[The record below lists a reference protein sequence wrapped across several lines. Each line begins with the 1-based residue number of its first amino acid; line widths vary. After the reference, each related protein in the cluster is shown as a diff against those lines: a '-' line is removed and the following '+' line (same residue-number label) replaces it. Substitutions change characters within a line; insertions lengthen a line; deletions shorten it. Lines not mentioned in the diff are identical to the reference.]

1 MADERKTQVTYQ
13 GNGTQRVYSFSFDY
27 LRKAFVKVRLIDN
40 ETRKE
45 LIQGTEYTVSDKQ
58 ITLASPTNL
67 KIEIVRQTT
76 TQPLVAWK
84 DASVLKAI
92 DMSVQEVQLLHL
104 AEETRDEVRD
114 GGMALSEASQAWDA
128 RMHRIINLLDPQDP
142 TDAVTLHFITAHKES
157 FLNELQTKGQEQVQD
172 ITQTGNTYLNRL
184 IALKQAGEASASSA
198 AQASLQAVAAQNKA
212 KDWAI
217 STGSPDGQTD
227 TESSTGKTQ
236 SSRSWALIAK
246 DLWSQCVSVLNEVKS
261 YMQTTVAKAR
271 EANTAAQQANTSQ
284 TVAQQQATKAT
295 TQATQAAQSAQAAA
309 KSAQQ
314 AATWNPDNY
323 YTKNKS
329 DDRYYREGVP
339 LPVTYSNE
347 VNFAGTE
354 NIIQFGFRDHNINTY
369 RFGNGTQGGLADIVA
384 KAFDGNLCSGAFDGT
399 QQMNDWLRQHYKDE
413 QVYACRAYRAYAI
426 VINGN
431 KQWGTVLI
439 SAYPTHDGRVLTMQ
453 LFFANSN
460 GLFYRYLNTPDEI
473 DNTNN
478 WYQIVGTNNENK
490 LKIGNNYIWF
500 A

>member
-45 LIQGTEYTVSDKQ
+45 LVQGTEYTVTDKQ

-84 DASVLKAI
+84 DASVLKAV
-92 DMSVQEVQLLHL
+92 DMSVQDVQLLHL

-114 GGMALSEASQAWDA
+114 GGMALSEAAQAWDA

-142 TDAVTLHFITAHKES
+142 TDAVTLHYITANKES
-157 FLNELQTKGQEQVQD
+157 FLNELKAKGQEQVQG

-184 IALKQAGEASASSA
+184 DALKQAGETSASNA
-198 AQASLQAVAAQNKA
+198 AQASVKATAAQDKA

-246 DLWSQCVSVLNEVKS
+246 DLWSQCVTVLNEVNT
-261 YMQTTVAKAR
+261 YMQTVLSKAE
-271 EANTAAQQANTSQ
+271 EATIAAQQAFQ
-284 TVAQQQATKAT
+284 AQVGAKQQATKAT

-314 AATWNPDNY
+314 AATWDPAAYDTRQVSEQKYAKKEEIEQKYAKKEETEQKYAKKEETLAAAKQNGVLNDCLQVDLNNPY
-323 YTKNKS
+323 A
-329 DDRYYREGVP
+329 P
-339 LPVTYSNE
+339 LNQ
-347 VNFAGTE
+347 AHLIGTE
-354 NIIQFGFRDHNINTY
+354 TTVNKPAD
-369 RFGNGTQGGLADIVA
+369 LAWGV
-384 KAFDGNLCSGAFDGT
+384 
-399 QQMNDWLRQHYKDE
+399 RQVFYLHAD
-413 QVYACRAYRAYAI
+413 AI
-426 VINGN
+426 V
-431 KQWGTVLI
+431 V
-439 SAYPTHDGRVLTMQ
+439 
-453 LFFANSN
+453 
-460 GLFYRYLNTPDEI
+460 
-473 DNTNN
+473 
-478 WYQIVGTNNENK
+478 QIVGVNAA
-490 LKIGNNYIWF
+490 GNQTVTWYNAYNYGDWLGWF
-500 A
+500 KSPVIRE

>member
-45 LIQGTEYTVSDKQ
+45 LVQGTEYTVTDKQ

-84 DASVLKAI
+84 DASVLKAV

-114 GGMALSEASQAWDA
+114 GGMALSEAAQAWDA

-142 TDAVTLHFITAHKES
+142 TDAVTLHYITANKES

-184 IALKQAGEASASSA
+184 NTLKQAGEAFASGA
-198 AQASLQAVAAQNKA
+198 AQSSLQAAASQSKA

-217 STGSPDGQTD
+217 ATGSPDGQTD
-227 TESSTGKTQ
+227 IESSTGKTQ

-246 DLWSQCVSVLNEVKS
+246 DLWSQCVSVLNEVKI
-261 YMQTTVAKAR
+261 YMQIAVNKAE
-271 EANTAAQQANTSQ
+271 EATIAAQQAFQ
-284 TVAQQQATKAT
+284 AQGGAKQQATKAT

-314 AATWNPDNY
+314 AATWNPAAYDTRQVSEQKYAKKEETLAAAKQNGVLNDCLQVDLNNPFDPLNQVHLIE
-323 YTKNKS
+323 TETTVNKPA
-329 DDRYYREGVP
+329 DLAWGV
-339 LPVTYSNE
+339 
-347 VNFAGTE
+347 
-354 NIIQFGFRDHNINTY
+354 
-369 RFGNGTQGGLADIVA
+369 
-384 KAFDGNLCSGAFDGT
+384 
-399 QQMNDWLRQHYKDE
+399 RQ
-413 QVYACRAYRAYAI
+413 V
-426 VINGN
+426 
-431 KQWGTVLI
+431 
-439 SAYPTHDGRVLTMQ
+439 
-453 LFFANSN
+453 F
-460 GLFYRYLNTPDEI
+460 YLNANAI
-473 DNTNN
+473 SV
-478 WYQIVGTNNENK
+478 QIVGVNAAGDKSVIWYNTFNHGNWLGWFQSPIIGTNGHLYFPNGE
-490 LKIGNNYIWF
+490 LWIE
-500 A
+500 

>member
-1 MADERKTQVTYQ
+1 MANERKTQVTYQ

-45 LIQGTEYTVSDKQ
+45 LVQGTEYTVTNKQ

-84 DASVLKAI
+84 DASVLKAV

-114 GGMALSEASQAWDA
+114 GGIALSETAQAWDA

-142 TDAVTLHFITAHKES
+142 TDAVTLHYITANKES
-157 FLNELQTKGQEQVQD
+157 FLNELKAKGQEQVQG

-184 IALKQAGEASASSA
+184 DALKQAGETSASNA
-198 AQASLQAVAAQNKA
+198 AQASVKATAAQDKA

-246 DLWSQCVSVLNEVKS
+246 DLWSQCISVLNEVNT
-261 YMQTTVAKAR
+261 YMQTVLSKAE
-271 EANTAAQQANTSQ
+271 EATIAAQQAFQ
-284 TVAQQQATKAT
+284 AQVGAKQQATKAT

-314 AATWNPDNY
+314 AATWDPAAYDTRQVSEQKYAKKEETLAAAKQNGALNDCLQVDLNNPY
-323 YTKNKS
+323 A
-329 DDRYYREGVP
+329 P
-339 LPVTYSNE
+339 LNQ
-347 VNFAGTE
+347 AHLIGTE
-354 NIIQFGFRDHNINTY
+354 TTVNKPAD
-369 RFGNGTQGGLADIVA
+369 LAWGV
-384 KAFDGNLCSGAFDGT
+384 
-399 QQMNDWLRQHYKDE
+399 RQ
-413 QVYACRAYRAYAI
+413 V
-426 VINGN
+426 
-431 KQWGTVLI
+431 
-439 SAYPTHDGRVLTMQ
+439 
-453 LFFANSN
+453 F
-460 GLFYRYLNTPDEI
+460 YLNANAI
-473 DNTNN
+473 IV
-478 WYQIVGTNNENK
+478 QIVGVNAAGNQTVIWYNTYNYGNWLGWFKSPIIGTNGHLYFPNGEMW
-490 LKIGNNYIWF
+490 IE
-500 A
+500 

>member
-45 LIQGTEYTVSDKQ
+45 LVQGTEYTVTDKQ

-84 DASVLKAI
+84 DASVLKAV

-114 GGMALSEASQAWDA
+114 GGMALSEAAQAWDA

-142 TDAVTLHFITAHKES
+142 TDAVTLHYITVNKES
-157 FLNELQTKGQEQVQD
+157 FLNELKTKGQEQVQG

-184 IALKQAGEASASSA
+184 NALKQAGEASASSA

-217 STGSPDGQTD
+217 STDSPDGQTD

-246 DLWSQCVSVLNEVKS
+246 DLWSQCVSVLNKVNT
-261 YMQTTVAKAR
+261 YMQTVLSKAE
-271 EANTAAQQANTSQ
+271 EATIAAQQAFQ
-284 TVAQQQATKAT
+284 AQVGAKQQATKAT

-314 AATWNPDNY
+314 AATWNPAAYDTRQVSEQKYAKKEETLAAAKQNGALNDCLQVDLNNPY
-323 YTKNKS
+323 A
-329 DDRYYREGVP
+329 P
-339 LPVTYSNE
+339 LNQ
-347 VNFAGTE
+347 AHLIGTE
-354 NIIQFGFRDHNINTY
+354 TTVNKPAD
-369 RFGNGTQGGLADIVA
+369 LAWGV
-384 KAFDGNLCSGAFDGT
+384 
-399 QQMNDWLRQHYKDE
+399 RQ
-413 QVYACRAYRAYAI
+413 V
-426 VINGN
+426 
-431 KQWGTVLI
+431 
-439 SAYPTHDGRVLTMQ
+439 
-453 LFFANSN
+453 F
-460 GLFYRYLNTPDEI
+460 YLNANAI
-473 DNTNN
+473 IV
-478 WYQIVGTNNENK
+478 QIVGVNAAGNQTVIWYNTYNYGNWLGWFKSPIIGTNGHLYFPNGEMW
-490 LKIGNNYIWF
+490 IE
-500 A
+500 

>member
-45 LIQGTEYTVSDKQ
+45 LIQGTEYTVTDKQ

-84 DASVLKAI
+84 DASVLKAV

-114 GGMALSEASQAWDA
+114 GGMVLSEASQAWDA

-142 TDAVTLHFITAHKES
+142 TDAVTLHYITANKES
-157 FLNELQTKGQEQVQD
+157 FLNELKAKGQEQVQG

-184 IALKQAGEASASSA
+184 NALKQAGETSASSA

-217 STGSPDGQTD
+217 STDSPDGQTD

-246 DLWSQCVSVLNEVKS
+246 DLWSQCTAAVNTIQIYVQTVLNK
-261 YMQTTVAKAR
+261 TN
-271 EANTAAQQANTSQ
+271 EAQVAAQDAEEAQQ
-284 TVAQQQATKAT
+284 EAQQQAIQAT
-295 TQATQAAQSAQAAA
+295 AQATQAAQSAQAAA

-329 DDRYYREGVP
+329 DDRYYRAGVP

-347 VNFAGTE
+347 VNFAGNAAT
-354 NIIQFGFRDHNINTY
+354 IQFGFRDHNIKTY
-369 RFGNGTQGGLADIVA
+369 RFGNGTQGGLADIISRHYA
-384 KAFDGNLCSGAFDGT
+384 GTLYSGLFANTDE
-399 QQMNDWLRQHYKDE
+399 MNAW
-413 QVYACRAYRAYAI
+413 YAGI
-426 VINGN
+426 VRNYDFNGLIVHQANEININGQ
-431 KQWGTVLI
+431 KQWGTLLSLPWATI
-439 SAYPTHDGRVLTMQ
+439 DGRVLGGQ
-453 LFFANSN
+453 LYAANST
-460 GLFYRYLNTPDEI
+460 GLFYRFFNHPD
-473 DNTNN
+473 DVSATDN
-478 WYQIVGTNNENK
+478 WYQLAMINK
-490 LKIGNNYIWF
+490 NGKLQLGNNYIWF
-500 A
+500 E

>member
-27 LRKAFVKVRLIDN
+27 LRKAFIKVRLIDN

-45 LIQGTEYTVSDKQ
+45 LVQGTEYTVTDKQ

-84 DASVLKAI
+84 DASVLKAV

-114 GGMALSEASQAWDA
+114 GGMALSEAAQAWDA

-142 TDAVTLHFITAHKES
+142 TDAVTLHYITANKES
-157 FLNELQTKGQEQVQD
+157 FLNELKAKGQEQVQG

-184 IALKQAGEASASSA
+184 DALKQAGETSASNA
-198 AQASLQAVAAQNKA
+198 AQASVKATAAQDKA

-246 DLWSQCVSVLNEVKS
+246 ALWSQCDSVLNTVNT
-261 YMQTTVAKAR
+261 YMQTVLSKAEEATIAAHQAYRAQVGAK
-271 EANTAAQQANTSQ
+271 QH
-284 TVAQQQATKAT
+284 ATKAT

-314 AATWNPDNY
+314 AATWDPATYDTRQVSEQKYAKKEETLAAAKQNGILNDCLQVDLNDPY
-323 YTKNKS
+323 A
-329 DDRYYREGVP
+329 P
-339 LPVTYSNE
+339 LNRVHLI
-347 VNFAGTE
+347 GTE
-354 NIIQFGFRDHNINTY
+354 TTVNKPAD
-369 RFGNGTQGGLADIVA
+369 LAWGV
-384 KAFDGNLCSGAFDGT
+384 
-399 QQMNDWLRQHYKDE
+399 RQ
-413 QVYACRAYRAYAI
+413 V
-426 VINGN
+426 
-431 KQWGTVLI
+431 
-439 SAYPTHDGRVLTMQ
+439 
-453 LFFANSN
+453 F
-460 GLFYRYLNTPDEI
+460 YLNANVI
-473 DNTNN
+473 VV
-478 WYQIVGTNNENK
+478 QIVGVNAAGNQTVIWYNTYNYGNWLGWFKSPIIGENGH
-490 LKIGNNYIWF
+490 LCFPNGELWIE
-500 A
+500 

>member
-45 LIQGTEYTVSDKQ
+45 LVQGTEYTVTDKQ

-84 DASVLKAI
+84 DASVLKAV

-142 TDAVTLHFITAHKES
+142 TDAVTLHYITANKES
-157 FLNELQTKGQEQVQD
+157 FLNELKAKGQEQVQG

-184 IALKQAGEASASSA
+184 NALKQAGETSASSA

-227 TESSTGKTQ
+227 IESSTGKTQ

-246 DLWSQCVSVLNEVKS
+246 DLWSQCVTVLNEVNT
-261 YMQTTVAKAR
+261 YMQTVLSKAE
-271 EANTAAQQANTSQ
+271 EATIAAQQAFQ
-284 TVAQQQATKAT
+284 AQVGAKQQATKAT

-314 AATWNPDNY
+314 AATWDPAAYDTRQVSEQKYAKKEEIEQKYAKKEESEQKYAKKEETLAAAKQNGALNDCLQVDLNDPY
-323 YTKNKS
+323 A
-329 DDRYYREGVP
+329 P
-339 LPVTYSNE
+339 LNQ
-347 VNFAGTE
+347 AHLIGTE
-354 NIIQFGFRDHNINTY
+354 TTVNKPAD
-369 RFGNGTQGGLADIVA
+369 LAWGV
-384 KAFDGNLCSGAFDGT
+384 
-399 QQMNDWLRQHYKDE
+399 RQVFYLN
-413 QVYACRAYRAYAI
+413 ANAI
-426 VINGN
+426 V
-431 KQWGTVLI
+431 V
-439 SAYPTHDGRVLTMQ
+439 
-453 LFFANSN
+453 
-460 GLFYRYLNTPDEI
+460 
-473 DNTNN
+473 
-478 WYQIVGTNNENK
+478 QIVGVNATGSQPVIWYNAYNY
-490 LKIGNNYIWF
+490 GNWLGWF
-500 A
+500 QSSE

>member
-45 LIQGTEYTVSDKQ
+45 LVQGTEYTVTDKQ

-84 DASVLKAI
+84 DASVLKAV

-114 GGMALSEASQAWDA
+114 GGMALSEAAQAWDA

-142 TDAVTLHFITAHKES
+142 TDAVTLHYITANKES
-157 FLNELQTKGQEQVQD
+157 FLNELKTKGQEQVQG

-184 IALKQAGEASASSA
+184 NALKQAGEASASSA

-217 STGSPDGQTD
+217 STDSPDGQTD

-246 DLWSQCVSVLNEVKS
+246 DLWSQCVSVLNKVNT
-261 YMQTTVAKAR
+261 YMQTVLSKAE
-271 EANTAAQQANTSQ
+271 EATIAAQQAFQ
-284 TVAQQQATKAT
+284 AQVGAKQQATKAT

-314 AATWNPDNY
+314 AATWNPAAYDTRQVSEQKYAKKEETLAAAKQNGALNDCLQVDLNNPY
-323 YTKNKS
+323 A
-329 DDRYYREGVP
+329 P
-339 LPVTYSNE
+339 LNQ
-347 VNFAGTE
+347 AHLIGTE
-354 NIIQFGFRDHNINTY
+354 TTVNKPAD
-369 RFGNGTQGGLADIVA
+369 LAWGV
-384 KAFDGNLCSGAFDGT
+384 
-399 QQMNDWLRQHYKDE
+399 RQ
-413 QVYACRAYRAYAI
+413 V
-426 VINGN
+426 
-431 KQWGTVLI
+431 
-439 SAYPTHDGRVLTMQ
+439 
-453 LFFANSN
+453 F
-460 GLFYRYLNTPDEI
+460 YLNANAI
-473 DNTNN
+473 IV
-478 WYQIVGTNNENK
+478 QIVGVNAAGNQTVIWYNTYNYGNWLGWFKSPIIGTNGHLYFPNGEMW
-490 LKIGNNYIWF
+490 IE
-500 A
+500 

>member
-1 MADERKTQVTYQ
+1 MALYFFLQERSLMADERKTQVTYQ

-45 LIQGTEYTVSDKQ
+45 LVQGTEYTVTDKQ

-84 DASVLKAI
+84 DASVLKAV

-114 GGMALSEASQAWDA
+114 GGMALSEAAQAWDA

-142 TDAVTLHFITAHKES
+142 TDAVTLHYITANKES
-157 FLNELQTKGQEQVQD
+157 FLNELQTKGQEQVQG

-184 IALKQAGEASASSA
+184 NALKQTGEASASNA
-198 AQASLQAVAAQNKA
+198 AQASVKATAAQDKA

-246 DLWSQCVSVLNEVKS
+246 DLWSQCVSVLNEVNT
-261 YMQTTVAKAR
+261 YMQTVLNKAE
-271 EANTAAQQANTSQ
+271 EATIAAQQAFQ
-284 TVAQQQATKAT
+284 AQAGAKQQATKAT

-314 AATWNPDNY
+314 AATWDPAAYDTRQVSEQKYAKKEELLAAYDTRQVSEQKYAKKEETLAAAKQNGVLNDCLQVDLNNPFDLLNQ
-323 YTKNKS
+323 
-329 DDRYYREGVP
+329 VH
-339 LPVTYSNE
+339 L
-347 VNFAGTE
+347 
-354 NIIQFGFRDHNINTY
+354 INTETTVN
-369 RFGNGTQGGLADIVA
+369 RPADLAWGV
-384 KAFDGNLCSGAFDGT
+384 
-399 QQMNDWLRQHYKDE
+399 RQVFYLNNN
-413 QVYACRAYRAYAI
+413 AI
-426 VINGN
+426 V
-431 KQWGTVLI
+431 V
-439 SAYPTHDGRVLTMQ
+439 
-453 LFFANSN
+453 
-460 GLFYRYLNTPDEI
+460 
-473 DNTNN
+473 
-478 WYQIVGTNNENK
+478 QIVGVNAAGDKPVIWYNAF
-490 LKIGNNYIWF
+490 NYGEWLGWF
-500 A
+500 KSPL

>member
-45 LIQGTEYTVSDKQ
+45 LVQGTEYTVTDKQ

-84 DASVLKAI
+84 DASVLKAV

-114 GGMALSEASQAWDA
+114 GGMALSEAAQAWDA

-142 TDAVTLHFITAHKES
+142 TDAVTLHYITANKES
-157 FLNELQTKGQEQVQD
+157 FLNELQTKGQEQVQG

-184 IALKQAGEASASSA
+184 NALKQAGEASASNA
-198 AQASLQAVAAQNKA
+198 AQASVKATAAQDKA

-246 DLWSQCVSVLNEVKS
+246 DLWSQCVSVLNEVNT
-261 YMQTTVAKAR
+261 YMQTVLSKAE
-271 EANTAAQQANTSQ
+271 EATIAAQQAFQ
-284 TVAQQQATKAT
+284 AQVGAKQQATKAT

-354 NIIQFGFRDHNINTY
+354 NTIQFGFRDHNINTY

-384 KAFDGNLCSGAFDGT
+384 KAFDGNLCSGSFDGT

-413 QVYACRAYRAYAI
+413 QVYACRAYRAYEI

-439 SAYPTHDGRVLTMQ
+439 SAYPAHDGRVLTMQ

>member
-45 LIQGTEYTVSDKQ
+45 LVQGTEYTVTDKQ

-84 DASVLKAI
+84 DASVLKAV
-92 DMSVQEVQLLHL
+92 DMSVQDVQLLHL

-114 GGMALSEASQAWDA
+114 GGMALSEAAQAWDA

-142 TDAVTLHFITAHKES
+142 TDAVTLHYITANKES
-157 FLNELQTKGQEQVQD
+157 FLNELKAKGQEQVQG

-184 IALKQAGEASASSA
+184 DALKQAGETSASNA
-198 AQASLQAVAAQNKA
+198 AQASVKATAAQDKA

-246 DLWSQCVSVLNEVKS
+246 DLWSQCVSVLNEVNT
-261 YMQTTVAKAR
+261 YMQTVLNKAEEATIAAHQAYRAQTGAK
-271 EANTAAQQANTSQ
+271 
-284 TVAQQQATKAT
+284 QQATKAT

-314 AATWNPDNY
+314 AATWDPAAYDTRQVSEQKYAKKEETLAAAKQNGVLNDCLQVDLNNPY
-323 YTKNKS
+323 A
-329 DDRYYREGVP
+329 P
-339 LPVTYSNE
+339 LNQ
-347 VNFAGTE
+347 AHLIGTE
-354 NIIQFGFRDHNINTY
+354 TTVNKPAD
-369 RFGNGTQGGLADIVA
+369 LAWGV
-384 KAFDGNLCSGAFDGT
+384 
-399 QQMNDWLRQHYKDE
+399 RQVFYLHAD
-413 QVYACRAYRAYAI
+413 AI
-426 VINGN
+426 V
-431 KQWGTVLI
+431 V
-439 SAYPTHDGRVLTMQ
+439 
-453 LFFANSN
+453 
-460 GLFYRYLNTPDEI
+460 
-473 DNTNN
+473 
-478 WYQIVGTNNENK
+478 QIVGVNAA
-490 LKIGNNYIWF
+490 GNQTVTWYNAYNYGDWLGWF
-500 A
+500 KSPVIRE

>member
-45 LIQGTEYTVSDKQ
+45 LIQGTEYTVTDKQ

-84 DASVLKAI
+84 DASVLKAV

-114 GGMALSEASQAWDA
+114 GGMALSEAAQAWDA

-142 TDAVTLHFITAHKES
+142 TDAVTLHYITANKES
-157 FLNELQTKGQEQVQD
+157 FLNELQTKGQEQVQG

-184 IALKQAGEASASSA
+184 NALKQAGEASASNA
-198 AQASLQAVAAQNKA
+198 AQASVKATAAQDKA

-246 DLWSQCVSVLNEVKS
+246 DLWSQCVSVLNEVNT
-261 YMQTTVAKAR
+261 YMQTVLSKAEEATIAARQALQAQVGAK
-271 EANTAAQQANTSQ
+271 
-284 TVAQQQATKAT
+284 QQATKAT

-314 AATWNPDNY
+314 AATWNPAAYDTRQVSEQKYAKKEETIAAATN
-323 YTKNKS
+323 NGGLS
-329 DDRYYREGVP
+329 DCLLVSLDDPYNP
-339 LPVTYSNE
+339 LNQPHLIDGNT
-347 VNFAGTE
+347 
-354 NIIQFGFRDHNINTY
+354 QINTPPNVSWGIRQVFY
-369 RFGNGTQGGLADIVA
+369 VSNKCITVQVVGVNNA
-384 KAFDGNLCSGAFDGT
+384 KNQT
-399 QQMNDWLRQHYKDE
+399 
-413 QVYACRAYRAYAI
+413 
-426 VINGN
+426 VIWYNTYNNGN
-431 KQWGTVLI
+431 WTGWVQNPIIG
-439 SAYPTHDGRVLTMQ
+439 
-453 LFFANSN
+453 ANGHLYFPN
-460 GLFYRYLNTPDEI
+460 GEMWI
-473 DNTNN
+473 
-478 WYQIVGTNNENK
+478 E
-490 LKIGNNYIWF
+490 
-500 A
+500 

>member
-13 GNGTQRVYSFSFDY
+13 GNGTQRVYPFSFDY

-45 LIQGTEYTVSDKQ
+45 LVQGTEYTVTDKQ

-84 DASVLKAI
+84 DASVLKAV

-114 GGMALSEASQAWDA
+114 GGMALSDAAQAWDA

-142 TDAVTLHFITAHKES
+142 TDAVTLHYITANKES
-157 FLNELQTKGQEQVQD
+157 FLNELKAKGQEQVQG

-184 IALKQAGEASASSA
+184 NALKQAGEASAGSA
-198 AQASLQAVAAQNKA
+198 AQASLQAVAAQSKA

-217 STGSPDGQTD
+217 ATGSPDGQTD

-246 DLWSQCVSVLNEVKS
+246 DLWSQCVSVLNEVNT
-261 YMQTTVAKAR
+261 YMQTVLSKAE
-271 EANTAAQQANTSQ
+271 EATIAAQQAFQ
-284 TVAQQQATKAT
+284 AQVGAKQQATKAT

-314 AATWNPDNY
+314 AATWNPAAYDTRQVSEQKYAKKEETLAAAKQN
-323 YTKNKS
+323 
-329 DDRYYREGVP
+329 GVLNDCLQVDLNNP
-339 LPVTYSNE
+339 YALLNRVHLI
-347 VNFAGTE
+347 GTE
-354 NIIQFGFRDHNINTY
+354 TTVNKPAD
-369 RFGNGTQGGLADIVA
+369 LAWGV
-384 KAFDGNLCSGAFDGT
+384 
-399 QQMNDWLRQHYKDE
+399 RQ
-413 QVYACRAYRAYAI
+413 V
-426 VINGN
+426 
-431 KQWGTVLI
+431 
-439 SAYPTHDGRVLTMQ
+439 
-453 LFFANSN
+453 F
-460 GLFYRYLNTPDEI
+460 YLNANAI
-473 DNTNN
+473 IV
-478 WYQIVGTNNENK
+478 QIVGINAAGNQTIMWYNTYNYGNWTGWVQSPVIGENGH
-490 LKIGNNYIWF
+490 LYFPNGELWIE
-500 A
+500 

>member
-45 LIQGTEYTVSDKQ
+45 LVQGTEYTVTDKQ

-84 DASVLKAI
+84 DASVLKAV

-114 GGMALSEASQAWDA
+114 GGMALSEAAQAWDA

-142 TDAVTLHFITAHKES
+142 TDAVTLHYITANKES
-157 FLNELQTKGQEQVQD
+157 FLNELQTKGQEQVQG

-184 IALKQAGEASASSA
+184 NALKQTGEASASNA
-198 AQASLQAVAAQNKA
+198 AQASVKATAAQDKA

-246 DLWSQCVSVLNEVKS
+246 DLWSQCVSVLNEVNT
-261 YMQTTVAKAR
+261 YMQTVLNKAE
-271 EANTAAQQANTSQ
+271 EATIAAQQAFQ
-284 TVAQQQATKAT
+284 AQAGAKQQATKAT

-314 AATWNPDNY
+314 AATWDPAAYDTRQVSEQKYAKKEETLAAAKQNGVLNDCLQVDLNNPFDLLNQ
-323 YTKNKS
+323 
-329 DDRYYREGVP
+329 VH
-339 LPVTYSNE
+339 L
-347 VNFAGTE
+347 
-354 NIIQFGFRDHNINTY
+354 INTETTVN
-369 RFGNGTQGGLADIVA
+369 RPADLAWGV
-384 KAFDGNLCSGAFDGT
+384 
-399 QQMNDWLRQHYKDE
+399 RQVFYLNNN
-413 QVYACRAYRAYAI
+413 AI
-426 VINGN
+426 V
-431 KQWGTVLI
+431 V
-439 SAYPTHDGRVLTMQ
+439 
-453 LFFANSN
+453 
-460 GLFYRYLNTPDEI
+460 
-473 DNTNN
+473 
-478 WYQIVGTNNENK
+478 QIVGVNAAGDKPVIWYNAF
-490 LKIGNNYIWF
+490 NYGDWLGWF
-500 A
+500 KSPL

>member
-45 LIQGTEYTVSDKQ
+45 LVQGSEYTVTDKQ

-84 DASVLKAI
+84 DASVLKAV

-114 GGMALSEASQAWDA
+114 GGMALSDAAQAWDA

-184 IALKQAGEASASSA
+184 NALKQAGEASASSA

-227 TESSTGKTQ
+227 IESSTGKTQ

-246 DLWSQCVSVLNEVKS
+246 DLWSQCVSVLNEVKNH
-261 YMQTTVAKAR
+261 MQTAINKAR
-271 EANTAAQQANTSQ
+271 EATTAAQQANTAQ
-284 TVAQQQATKAT
+284 TAAQQQAANAT

-329 DDRYYREGVP
+329 DDRYYHEGVL
-339 LPVTYSNE
+339 LPVTYGNE
-347 VNFAGTE
+347 VNFAGNEET
-354 NIIQFGFRDHNINTY
+354 IQFGFRDHNINTY
-369 RFGNGTQGGLADIVA
+369 RFGNGTQGGLAHITA
-384 KAFDGNLCSGAFDGT
+384 KTLDGNLCSGSFNGT
-399 QQMNDWLRQHYKDE
+399 QQMNDWLRQHYTDE
-413 QVYACRAYRAYAI
+413 NVYACRVYRANEIA
-426 VINGN
+426 INGS
-431 KQWGTVLI
+431 KQWGTVL
-439 SAYPTHDGRVLTMQ
+439 SSMFPTNDGRALITQ
-453 LFFANSN
+453 LFFANSY

>member
-45 LIQGTEYTVSDKQ
+45 LVQGNEYIVTDKQ

-84 DASVLKAI
+84 DASVLKAT

-142 TDAVTLHFITAHKES
+142 TDAVTLHYITANKEA
-157 FLNELQTKGQEQVQD
+157 FLNELQTKGQEQVQS
-172 ITQTGNTYLNRL
+172 ITQTGTTYLNNL
-184 IALKQAGEASASSA
+184 IVLKQAGEASASSA
-198 AQASLQAVAAQNKA
+198 AQASSQATAAQNKA
-212 KDWAI
+212 KDWA
-217 STGSPDGQTD
+217 TATDSPDGQVD

-246 DLWSQCVSVLNEVKS
+246 DLWSQCVSILNEVKT
-261 YMQTTVAKAR
+261 YMQTSVNKAR
-271 EANTAAQQANTSQ
+271 EAATAAQQANASKT
-284 TVAQQQATKAT
+284 TAQQQAVNAA

-314 AATWNPDNY
+314 AATWNPAAYDTRQVSEQKYAKKEEILAAAKQN
-323 YTKNKS
+323 
-329 DDRYYREGVP
+329 GVINDCLQVDLNDPYAP
-339 LPVTYSNE
+339 LNQ
-347 VNFAGTE
+347 AHLIGTE
-354 NIIQFGFRDHNINTY
+354 TTVNKPAD
-369 RFGNGTQGGLADIVA
+369 LAWGV
-384 KAFDGNLCSGAFDGT
+384 
-399 QQMNDWLRQHYKDE
+399 RQVFYLN
-413 QVYACRAYRAYAI
+413 ANAI
-426 VINGN
+426 V
-431 KQWGTVLI
+431 V
-439 SAYPTHDGRVLTMQ
+439 
-453 LFFANSN
+453 
-460 GLFYRYLNTPDEI
+460 
-473 DNTNN
+473 
-478 WYQIVGTNNENK
+478 QIVGVNAAGNQTVIWYNTYNYGNWLGWFKSPIIGENGH
-490 LKIGNNYIWF
+490 LYFPNGELWIE
-500 A
+500 

>member
-40 ETRKE
+40 EARKE
-45 LIQGTEYTVSDKQ
+45 LVQGTEYTVTDKQ

-84 DASVLKAI
+84 DASVLKAV

-114 GGMALSEASQAWDA
+114 GGMALSDAAQAWDA

-142 TDAVTLHFITAHKES
+142 TDAVTLHYITANKES
-157 FLNELQTKGQEQVQD
+157 FLNELKAKGQEQVQG

-184 IALKQAGEASASSA
+184 NALKQAGEASAGSA
-198 AQASLQAVAAQNKA
+198 AQASLQAVAAQSKA

-217 STGSPDGQTD
+217 ATGSPDGQTD

-246 DLWSQCVSVLNEVKS
+246 DLWSQCVSVLNEVNT
-261 YMQTTVAKAR
+261 YMQTVLSKAE
-271 EANTAAQQANTSQ
+271 EATIAAQQAFQ
-284 TVAQQQATKAT
+284 AQVGAKQQATKAT

-314 AATWNPDNY
+314 AATWNPAAYDTRQVSEQKYAKKEETLAAAKQN
-323 YTKNKS
+323 
-329 DDRYYREGVP
+329 GVLNDCLQVDLNNP
-339 LPVTYSNE
+339 YALLNQVHLI
-347 VNFAGTE
+347 GTE
-354 NIIQFGFRDHNINTY
+354 TTVNKPAD
-369 RFGNGTQGGLADIVA
+369 LAWGI
-384 KAFDGNLCSGAFDGT
+384 
-399 QQMNDWLRQHYKDE
+399 RQ
-413 QVYACRAYRAYAI
+413 V
-426 VINGN
+426 
-431 KQWGTVLI
+431 
-439 SAYPTHDGRVLTMQ
+439 
-453 LFFANSN
+453 F
-460 GLFYRYLNTPDEI
+460 YLNANAI
-473 DNTNN
+473 IV
-478 WYQIVGTNNENK
+478 QIVGVNAAGNQTVIWYNTYNYGNWLGWFKSPIIGENGH
-490 LKIGNNYIWF
+490 LIFPNGEMWLE
-500 A
+500 

>member
-45 LIQGTEYTVSDKQ
+45 LIQGTEYTVTDKQ

-76 TQPLVAWK
+76 TQPLIAWK
-84 DASVLKAI
+84 DASVLKAV

-114 GGMALSEASQAWDA
+114 GGMALSEAAQAWDA

-142 TDAVTLHFITAHKES
+142 TDAVTLHYITANKES

-184 IALKQAGEASASSA
+184 NALKQAGEASASNA
-198 AQASLQAVAAQNKA
+198 AQASVKATAAQDKA

-271 EANTAAQQANTSQ
+271 E
-284 TVAQQQATKAT
+284 AT

-369 RFGNGTQGGLADIVA
+369 RFCNGTQGGLADIVA
-384 KAFDGNLCSGAFDGT
+384 KAFDGNLCSGSFDGT
-399 QQMNDWLRQHYKDE
+399 QQMNDWLRQHYEDE
-413 QVYACRAYRAYAI
+413 QVYACRAYRAYEI

-439 SAYPTHDGRVLTMQ
+439 SAYPIHDGRVLTMQ
-453 LFFANSN
+453 LFFANSV
-460 GLFYRYLNTPDEI
+460 GLFYRYLNTPDDI

-478 WYQIVGTNNENK
+478 WYQIAGTNNENK
-490 LKIGNNYIWF
+490 LKIGDNYIWF

>member
-45 LIQGTEYTVSDKQ
+45 LVQGTEYTVTDKQ
-58 ITLASPTNL
+58 ITLTSPTNL

-84 DASVLKAI
+84 DASVLKAV

-114 GGMALSEASQAWDA
+114 GGMALSEAAQAWDA

-142 TDAVTLHFITAHKES
+142 TDAVTLHYITANKES
-157 FLNELQTKGQEQVQD
+157 FLNELKAKGQEQVQG

-184 IALKQAGEASASSA
+184 NALKQAGEASASSA
-198 AQASLQAVAAQNKA
+198 AEASLQAVAAQSKA

-217 STGSPDGQTD
+217 AMGSPDGQVDTD
-227 TESSTGKTQ
+227 SSTGKTQ

-246 DLWSQCVSVLNEVKS
+246 DLWSQCVSVLNEVKI
-261 YMQTTVAKAR
+261 YMQTAVNKAR
-271 EANTAAQQANTSQ
+271 DAATAAQQANNAQ

-314 AATWNPDNY
+314 AATWNPAAYDTRQVSEQKYAKKEETLAAAKQN
-323 YTKNKS
+323 
-329 DDRYYREGVP
+329 GVLNDCLQVDLNDPYAP
-339 LPVTYSNE
+339 LNQVHLI
-347 VNFAGTE
+347 GTE
-354 NIIQFGFRDHNINTY
+354 TTVNKPAD
-369 RFGNGTQGGLADIVA
+369 LAWGV
-384 KAFDGNLCSGAFDGT
+384 
-399 QQMNDWLRQHYKDE
+399 RQVFYLN
-413 QVYACRAYRAYAI
+413 ANAI
-426 VINGN
+426 V
-431 KQWGTVLI
+431 V
-439 SAYPTHDGRVLTMQ
+439 
-453 LFFANSN
+453 
-460 GLFYRYLNTPDEI
+460 
-473 DNTNN
+473 
-478 WYQIVGTNNENK
+478 QIVGVNAAGNQTVIWYNTYNYEDWLGWFKSPTIGENDH
-490 LKIGNNYIWF
+490 LYFPNGEMWIE
-500 A
+500 

>member
-40 ETRKE
+40 EARKE
-45 LIQGTEYTVSDKQ
+45 LVQGTEYTVTDKQ

-84 DASVLKAI
+84 DASVLKAV

-114 GGMALSEASQAWDA
+114 GGMALSDAAQAWDA

-142 TDAVTLHFITAHKES
+142 TDAVTLHYITANKES
-157 FLNELQTKGQEQVQD
+157 FLNELKAKGQEQVQG

-184 IALKQAGEASASSA
+184 NALKQAGEASAGSA
-198 AQASLQAVAAQNKA
+198 AQASLQAVAAQSKA

-217 STGSPDGQTD
+217 ATGSPDGQTD

-246 DLWSQCVSVLNEVKS
+246 DLWSQCVSVLNKVNT
-261 YMQTTVAKAR
+261 YMQTVLSKAE
-271 EANTAAQQANTSQ
+271 EATIAAQQAFQ
-284 TVAQQQATKAT
+284 AQVGAKQQATKAT

-314 AATWNPDNY
+314 AATWNPAAYDTRQVSEQKYAKKEETLAAAKQNGALNDCLQVDLNNPY
-323 YTKNKS
+323 A
-329 DDRYYREGVP
+329 P
-339 LPVTYSNE
+339 LNQ
-347 VNFAGTE
+347 AHLIGTE
-354 NIIQFGFRDHNINTY
+354 TTVNKPAD
-369 RFGNGTQGGLADIVA
+369 LAWGV
-384 KAFDGNLCSGAFDGT
+384 
-399 QQMNDWLRQHYKDE
+399 RQ
-413 QVYACRAYRAYAI
+413 V
-426 VINGN
+426 
-431 KQWGTVLI
+431 
-439 SAYPTHDGRVLTMQ
+439 
-453 LFFANSN
+453 F
-460 GLFYRYLNTPDEI
+460 YLNANAI
-473 DNTNN
+473 IV
-478 WYQIVGTNNENK
+478 QIVGVNAAGNQTVIWYNTYNYGNWLGWFKSPIIGTNGHLYFPNGEMW
-490 LKIGNNYIWF
+490 IE
-500 A
+500 

>member
-45 LIQGTEYTVSDKQ
+45 LVQGSEYTVTDKQ
-58 ITLASPTNL
+58 ITLTSPTNL

-84 DASVLKAI
+84 DASVLKAV

-114 GGMALSEASQAWDA
+114 GGMALSEAAQAWDA

-142 TDAVTLHFITAHKES
+142 TDAVTLHYITANKES
-157 FLNELQTKGQEQVQD
+157 FLNELKAKGQEQVQG

-184 IALKQAGEASASSA
+184 NALKQAGEASASSA
-198 AQASLQAVAAQNKA
+198 AQASLQAVAAQSKA

-217 STGSPDGQTD
+217 AMGSPDGQVDTD
-227 TESSTGKTQ
+227 SSTGKTQ

-246 DLWSQCVSVLNEVKS
+246 DLWSQCVSVLNEVKNH
-261 YMQTTVAKAR
+261 MQTAINKAR
-271 EANTAAQQANTSQ
+271 EATTAAQQANTAQ
-284 TVAQQQATKAT
+284 TVAQQQAVNAT

-339 LPVTYSNE
+339 LPVMYDNE
-347 VNFAGTE
+347 VNFAGNEET
-354 NIIQFGFRDHNINTY
+354 IQFGFRDHNINTY
-369 RFGNGTQGGLADIVA
+369 RFGNGTQGGLADIISRHYA
-384 KAFDGNLCSGAFDGT
+384 GTLYSGLFSNTDE
-399 QQMNDWLRQHYKDE
+399 MNAW
-413 QVYACRAYRAYAI
+413 YAGI
-426 VINGN
+426 VRNYDFNGLIVHQANEININGQ
-431 KQWGTVLI
+431 KQWGTLL
-439 SAYPTHDGRVLTMQ
+439 SLPWATTDGRVLGGQ
-453 LFFANSN
+453 LYAANSN
-460 GLFYRYLNTPDEI
+460 GLFYRFFNHPD
-473 DNTNN
+473 DVSATDN
-478 WYQIVGTNNENK
+478 WYQLAMINK
-490 LKIGNNYIWF
+490 NGKLQLGNNYIWF
-500 A
+500 E

>member
-45 LIQGTEYTVSDKQ
+45 LVQGTEYTVTDKQ

-84 DASVLKAI
+84 DASVLKAV

-114 GGMALSEASQAWDA
+114 GGMALSEVAQAWDA

-142 TDAVTLHFITAHKES
+142 TDAVTLHYITANKES
-157 FLNELQTKGQEQVQD
+157 FLNELKAKGQEQVQG

-184 IALKQAGEASASSA
+184 NALKQAGEASASSA

-246 DLWSQCVSVLNEVKS
+246 DLWSQCVSVLNEVKNH
-261 YMQTTVAKAR
+261 MQTAINKAR
-271 EANTAAQQANTSQ
+271 EATTAAQQANTAQ
-284 TVAQQQATKAT
+284 TVAQQQAVNAT
-295 TQATQAAQSAQAAA
+295 TQATRAAQSAQAAA

-314 AATWNPDNY
+314 AATWDPAAYDTRQVSEQKYAKKEELLAAYDTRQVSEQKYAKKEETLAAAKQNGVLNDCLQVDLNNPFDLLNQ
-323 YTKNKS
+323 
-329 DDRYYREGVP
+329 VH
-339 LPVTYSNE
+339 L
-347 VNFAGTE
+347 
-354 NIIQFGFRDHNINTY
+354 INTETTVN
-369 RFGNGTQGGLADIVA
+369 RPADLAWGV
-384 KAFDGNLCSGAFDGT
+384 
-399 QQMNDWLRQHYKDE
+399 RQVFYLNNN
-413 QVYACRAYRAYAI
+413 AI
-426 VINGN
+426 V
-431 KQWGTVLI
+431 V
-439 SAYPTHDGRVLTMQ
+439 
-453 LFFANSN
+453 
-460 GLFYRYLNTPDEI
+460 
-473 DNTNN
+473 
-478 WYQIVGTNNENK
+478 QIVGVNAAGDKPVIWYNAF
-490 LKIGNNYIWF
+490 NYGDWLGWF
-500 A
+500 KSPL

>member
-45 LIQGTEYTVSDKQ
+45 LVQGSEYTVTDKQ

-84 DASVLKAI
+84 DASVLKAA

-114 GGMALSEASQAWDA
+114 GGMALSEAAQAWDA

-142 TDAVTLHFITAHKES
+142 TDAVTLHYITANKES
-157 FLNELQTKGQEQVQD
+157 FLNELQTKGQEQVQG

-184 IALKQAGEASASSA
+184 NALKQAGEASASGA
-198 AQASLQAVAAQNKA
+198 AQANLQAVAAQNKA

-217 STGSPDGQTD
+217 STDSPDGQTD

-246 DLWSQCVSVLNEVKS
+246 DLWAQCVSVLNEVNT
-261 YMQTTVAKAR
+261 YMQTVLSKAE
-271 EANTAAQQANTSQ
+271 EATIAAQQAFQ
-284 TVAQQQATKAT
+284 AQVGAKQQATKAT

-314 AATWNPDNY
+314 AATWNPAAYDTRQVSEQKYAKKEEILAAAKQN
-323 YTKNKS
+323 
-329 DDRYYREGVP
+329 GVLNDCLQVDLNNP
-339 LPVTYSNE
+339 YALLNQVHLI
-347 VNFAGTE
+347 GTE
-354 NIIQFGFRDHNINTY
+354 TTVNKPAD
-369 RFGNGTQGGLADIVA
+369 LAWGV
-384 KAFDGNLCSGAFDGT
+384 
-399 QQMNDWLRQHYKDE
+399 RQ
-413 QVYACRAYRAYAI
+413 V
-426 VINGN
+426 
-431 KQWGTVLI
+431 
-439 SAYPTHDGRVLTMQ
+439 
-453 LFFANSN
+453 F
-460 GLFYRYLNTPDEI
+460 YLNANAI
-473 DNTNN
+473 SV
-478 WYQIVGTNNENK
+478 QIVGINAAGNQTIMWYNTYNYGNWTGWVQSPV
-490 LKIGNNYIWF
+490 IGGDGHLYFPNGEMWIE
-500 A
+500 

>member
-13 GNGTQRVYSFSFDY
+13 GNGTQQVYSFSFDY

-40 ETRKE
+40 EIRKE
-45 LIQGTEYTVSDKQ
+45 LVQGTEYTVTDKQ

-84 DASVLKAI
+84 DASVLKAV

-114 GGMALSEASQAWDA
+114 GGMALSEAAQAWDA

-142 TDAVTLHFITAHKES
+142 TDAVTLHYITANKES
-157 FLNELQTKGQEQVQD
+157 FLNELKTKGQEQVQG

-184 IALKQAGEASASSA
+184 NALKQAGEASASSA

-217 STGSPDGQTD
+217 STDSPDGQTD

-246 DLWSQCVSVLNEVKS
+246 DLWSQCVSVLNKVNT
-261 YMQTTVAKAR
+261 YMQTVLSKAE
-271 EANTAAQQANTSQ
+271 EATIAAQQAFQ
-284 TVAQQQATKAT
+284 AQVGAKQQATKAT

-314 AATWNPDNY
+314 AATWNPAAYDTRQVSEQKYAKKEETLAAAKQNGALNDCLQVDLNNPY
-323 YTKNKS
+323 A
-329 DDRYYREGVP
+329 P
-339 LPVTYSNE
+339 LNQ
-347 VNFAGTE
+347 AHLIGTE
-354 NIIQFGFRDHNINTY
+354 TTVNKPAD
-369 RFGNGTQGGLADIVA
+369 LAWGV
-384 KAFDGNLCSGAFDGT
+384 
-399 QQMNDWLRQHYKDE
+399 RQ
-413 QVYACRAYRAYAI
+413 V
-426 VINGN
+426 
-431 KQWGTVLI
+431 
-439 SAYPTHDGRVLTMQ
+439 
-453 LFFANSN
+453 F
-460 GLFYRYLNTPDEI
+460 YLNANAI
-473 DNTNN
+473 IV
-478 WYQIVGTNNENK
+478 QIVGVNAAGNQTVIWYNTYNYGNWLGWFKSPIIGTNGHLYFPNGEMW
-490 LKIGNNYIWF
+490 IE
-500 A
+500 

>member
-45 LIQGTEYTVSDKQ
+45 LVQGTEYTVTDKQ

-84 DASVLKAI
+84 DASVLKAV

-114 GGMALSEASQAWDA
+114 GGMALSEAAQAWDA

-142 TDAVTLHFITAHKES
+142 TDAVTLHYITANKES
-157 FLNELQTKGQEQVQD
+157 FLNELQTKGQEQVQG

-184 IALKQAGEASASSA
+184 NALKQAGEASASGA

-246 DLWSQCVSVLNEVKS
+246 DLWSQCVSVLNEVNT
-261 YMQTTVAKAR
+261 YMQTVLSKT
-271 EANTAAQQANTSQ
+271 EETTIAAQQAFQ
-284 TVAQQQATKAT
+284 AQAGAKQQATKAT

-314 AATWNPDNY
+314 AATWNPAAYDTRQVSEQKYAKKEELLAAYDTRQVSEQKYAKKEETLAAAKQN
-323 YTKNKS
+323 
-329 DDRYYREGVP
+329 GVLNDCLQVDLYNP
-339 LPVTYSNE
+339 FDLLNQVHLI
-347 VNFAGTE
+347 GTE
-354 NIIQFGFRDHNINTY
+354 TTVNKPAD
-369 RFGNGTQGGLADIVA
+369 LAWGV
-384 KAFDGNLCSGAFDGT
+384 
-399 QQMNDWLRQHYKDE
+399 RQ
-413 QVYACRAYRAYAI
+413 V
-426 VINGN
+426 
-431 KQWGTVLI
+431 
-439 SAYPTHDGRVLTMQ
+439 
-453 LFFANSN
+453 F
-460 GLFYRYLNTPDEI
+460 YLN
-473 DNTNN
+473 NN
-478 WYQIVGTNNENK
+478 AIIVQIVGVNAA
-490 LKIGNNYIWF
+490 GNQTVTWYNAYNYGDWLGWF
-500 A
+500 KSPVIRE

>member
-45 LIQGTEYTVSDKQ
+45 LVQGTEYTVTDKQ

-84 DASVLKAI
+84 DASVLKAV

-114 GGMALSEASQAWDA
+114 GGMALSEAAQAWDA

-142 TDAVTLHFITAHKES
+142 TDAVTLHYITANKES
-157 FLNELQTKGQEQVQD
+157 FLNELKAKGQEQVQG

-184 IALKQAGEASASSA
+184 DALKQAGETSASNA
-198 AQASLQAVAAQNKA
+198 AQASVKATAAQDKA

-246 DLWSQCVSVLNEVKS
+246 ALWSQCVSVLNKVNT
-261 YMQTTVAKAR
+261 YMQTVLSKAE
-271 EANTAAQQANTSQ
+271 EATTAAHQAYQ
-284 TVAQQQATKAT
+284 AQVGAKQQATKAT

-314 AATWNPDNY
+314 AATWNPAAYDTRQVSEQKYAKKEETLAAAKQNGILNDCLQVDLNDPY
-323 YTKNKS
+323 A
-329 DDRYYREGVP
+329 P
-339 LPVTYSNE
+339 LNQVHLI
-347 VNFAGTE
+347 GTE
-354 NIIQFGFRDHNINTY
+354 TTVNKPAD
-369 RFGNGTQGGLADIVA
+369 LAWGV
-384 KAFDGNLCSGAFDGT
+384 
-399 QQMNDWLRQHYKDE
+399 RQVFYLN
-413 QVYACRAYRAYAI
+413 ANAI
-426 VINGN
+426 V
-431 KQWGTVLI
+431 V
-439 SAYPTHDGRVLTMQ
+439 
-453 LFFANSN
+453 
-460 GLFYRYLNTPDEI
+460 
-473 DNTNN
+473 
-478 WYQIVGTNNENK
+478 QIVGVNAAGNQTVIWYNTYNYGNWLGWFKSPTIGENGH
-490 LKIGNNYIWF
+490 LCFPNGELWIE
-500 A
+500 

>member
-27 LRKAFVKVRLIDN
+27 LRRAFVKVRLIDN

-45 LIQGTEYTVSDKQ
+45 LVQGTEYTVTDKQ
-58 ITLASPTNL
+58 IILASPTNL

-84 DASVLKAI
+84 DASVLKAV

-114 GGMALSEASQAWDA
+114 GGMALSEAAQAWDA

-142 TDAVTLHFITAHKES
+142 TDAVTLHYITANKES
-157 FLNELQTKGQEQVQD
+157 FLNELKAKGQEQVQG

-184 IALKQAGEASASSA
+184 NALKQVGEASASSA

-246 DLWSQCVSVLNEVKS
+246 DLWSQCVSVLNEVNT
-261 YMQTTVAKAR
+261 YMQTVLSKT
-271 EANTAAQQANTSQ
+271 EETTIAAQQAFQ
-284 TVAQQQATKAT
+284 AQAGAKQQATKAT

-314 AATWNPDNY
+314 AATWDPAAYDTRQVSEQKYAKKEELLAAYDTRQVSEQKYAKKEELLAAYDTRQVSEQKYAKKEETLAAAKQNGVLNDCLQVDLNNPFDLLNQ
-323 YTKNKS
+323 
-329 DDRYYREGVP
+329 VH
-339 LPVTYSNE
+339 L
-347 VNFAGTE
+347 
-354 NIIQFGFRDHNINTY
+354 INTETTVN
-369 RFGNGTQGGLADIVA
+369 RPADLAWGV
-384 KAFDGNLCSGAFDGT
+384 
-399 QQMNDWLRQHYKDE
+399 RQVFYLNNN
-413 QVYACRAYRAYAI
+413 AI
-426 VINGN
+426 V
-431 KQWGTVLI
+431 V
-439 SAYPTHDGRVLTMQ
+439 
-453 LFFANSN
+453 
-460 GLFYRYLNTPDEI
+460 
-473 DNTNN
+473 
-478 WYQIVGTNNENK
+478 QIVGVNAAGDKPVIWYNAFNYGDWLGWFKSPLIGEN
-490 LKIGNNYIWF
+490 G
-500 A
+500 

>member
-45 LIQGTEYTVSDKQ
+45 LVQGTEYTVTDKQ

-84 DASVLKAI
+84 DASVLKAV

-114 GGMALSEASQAWDA
+114 GGMALSEAAQAWDA

-142 TDAVTLHFITAHKES
+142 TDAVTLHYITANKES
-157 FLNELQTKGQEQVQD
+157 FLNELKTKGQEQVQG

-184 IALKQAGEASASSA
+184 NALKQAGEASASSA

-217 STGSPDGQTD
+217 STDSPDGQTD

-246 DLWSQCVSVLNEVKS
+246 DLWSQCVSVLNKVNT
-261 YMQTTVAKAR
+261 YMQTVLSKAE
-271 EANTAAQQANTSQ
+271 EATIAAQQAFQ
-284 TVAQQQATKAT
+284 AQVEAKQQATKAT

-314 AATWNPDNY
+314 AATWNPAAYDTRQVSEQKYAKKEETLAAAKQNGALNDCLQVDLNNPY
-323 YTKNKS
+323 A
-329 DDRYYREGVP
+329 P
-339 LPVTYSNE
+339 LNQ
-347 VNFAGTE
+347 AHLIGTE
-354 NIIQFGFRDHNINTY
+354 TTVNKPAD
-369 RFGNGTQGGLADIVA
+369 LAWGV
-384 KAFDGNLCSGAFDGT
+384 
-399 QQMNDWLRQHYKDE
+399 RQ
-413 QVYACRAYRAYAI
+413 V
-426 VINGN
+426 
-431 KQWGTVLI
+431 
-439 SAYPTHDGRVLTMQ
+439 
-453 LFFANSN
+453 F
-460 GLFYRYLNTPDEI
+460 YLNANAI
-473 DNTNN
+473 IV
-478 WYQIVGTNNENK
+478 QIVGVNAAGNQTVIWYNTYNYGNWLGWFKSPIIGTNGHLYFPNGEMW
-490 LKIGNNYIWF
+490 IE
-500 A
+500 

>member
-45 LIQGTEYTVSDKQ
+45 LVQGTEYTVTNKQ

-84 DASVLKAI
+84 DASVLKAV

-114 GGMALSEASQAWDA
+114 GGIALSEAAQAWDA

-142 TDAVTLHFITAHKES
+142 TDAVTLHYITANKES
-157 FLNELQTKGQEQVQD
+157 FLNELKAKGQEQVQG

-184 IALKQAGEASASSA
+184 YALKQAGETSASNA
-198 AQASLQAVAAQNKA
+198 AQASVKATAAQDKA

-246 DLWSQCVSVLNEVKS
+246 DLWSQCISVLNEVNT
-261 YMQTTVAKAR
+261 YMQTVLSKVEEATIAARQAFQAQVGAK
-271 EANTAAQQANTSQ
+271 
-284 TVAQQQATKAT
+284 QQATKAT

-314 AATWNPDNY
+314 AATWDPAAYDTRQVSEQKYAKKEETLAAAKQNGALNDCLQVDLNNPY
-323 YTKNKS
+323 A
-329 DDRYYREGVP
+329 P
-339 LPVTYSNE
+339 LNQ
-347 VNFAGTE
+347 AHLIGTE
-354 NIIQFGFRDHNINTY
+354 TTVNKPAD
-369 RFGNGTQGGLADIVA
+369 LAWGV
-384 KAFDGNLCSGAFDGT
+384 
-399 QQMNDWLRQHYKDE
+399 RQ
-413 QVYACRAYRAYAI
+413 V
-426 VINGN
+426 
-431 KQWGTVLI
+431 
-439 SAYPTHDGRVLTMQ
+439 
-453 LFFANSN
+453 F
-460 GLFYRYLNTPDEI
+460 YLNANAI
-473 DNTNN
+473 IV
-478 WYQIVGTNNENK
+478 QIVGVNAAGNQTVIWYNTYNYGNWLGWFKSPIIGTNGHLYFPNGEMW
-490 LKIGNNYIWF
+490 IE
-500 A
+500 